1 MKGVEN
7 MKMPSKLLAID
18 TATKSIYLALIV
30 DGKVV
35 DVINQEGASNHSV
48 TIMPLIDQLLKKHE
62 LELRKLDGV
71 MVGIG
76 PGSYTG
82 VRIGVAIAKMIAYLN
97 PIKLYT
103 FSSLALLASCSDSD
117 FILAAI
123 DARRGNA
130 FLSTYVQNNG
140 VLSLENEDQ
149 LTDFEQFKNNIKIP
163 YDLVTEGSPKIEK
176 LIYSELFL
184 LVDDPHTLVPNY
196 LQITEAERN
205 KAL

>member
-1 MKGVEN
+1 MI
-7 MKMPSKLLAID
+7 MPSKLLAID
-18 TATKSIYLALIV
+18 TATKSIYLALII
-30 DGKVV
+30 DGKVA

-48 TIMPLIDQLLKKHE
+48 TIMPLIDELLKKHE
-62 LELRKLDGV
+62 LELRKLDGIL
-71 MVGIG
+71 VGIG

-82 VRIGVAIAKMIAYLN
+82 IRIGVAIAKMIAYLN

-117 FILAAI
+117 YILAAI

-130 FLSTYVQNNG
+130 FLSTYKQNNG
-140 VLSLENEDQ
+140 LLTVVSEDQ
-149 LTDFEQFKNNIKIP
+149 LTDFKQFKNDIKIP
-163 YDLVTEGSPKIEK
+163 FDLVTEGLPKVEK
-176 LIYSELFL
+176 LISSQL
-184 LVDDPHTLVPNY
+184 LSLVNDPHSLVPNY

>member
-1 MKGVEN
+1 MI
-7 MKMPSKLLAID
+7 MPSKLLAID
-18 TATKSIYLALIV
+18 TATKSIYLALII
-30 DGKVV
+30 DGKVA

-48 TIMPLIDQLLKKHE
+48 TIMPLIDELLKKHE
-62 LELRKLDGV
+62 LELRKLDGIL
-71 MVGIG
+71 VGIG

-82 VRIGVAIAKMIAYLN
+82 IRIGVAIAKMIAYLN

-117 FILAAI
+117 YILAAI

-130 FLSTYVQNNG
+130 FLSTYKQNNG
-140 VLSLENEDQ
+140 LLTVVSEDQ
-149 LTDFEQFKNNIKIP
+149 LTDFKQFKNDIKIP
-163 YDLVTEGSPKIEK
+163 FDLVTEGLPKVEK
-176 LIYSELFL
+176 LISSQL
-184 LVDDPHTLVPNY
+184 LSLVNDPHALVPNY